1 MSKQNILVRFGN
13 TVRDIRKEKGLSQEK
28 LAHKANLHRTYIGMI
43 ERAEKNDD
51 EGNRIYKNLKAEYL
65 EKYMPT
71 PDADPHSTLDFKAV
85 ENPYCIDL
93 PGDKLKSQIHKDD
106 L

>member
-1 MSKQNILVRFGN
+1 MSNFPKTGGMKLSE
-13 TVRDIRKEKGLSQEK
+13 RK
-28 LAHKANLHRTYIGMI
+28 
-43 ERAEKNDD
+43 KNDE

-65 EKYMPT
+65 EKYMPK
-71 PDADPHSTLDFKAV
+71 PDADPHSTIDFKAV

-93 PGDKLKSQIHKDD
+93 PGDKLKSEIHKDD